1 MKFLTNIDLNKNE
14 LQNIVIHHL
23 GVDPS
28 SPKEGQI
35 WYHTGD
41 HKLKYA
47 ILDESSGKVTI
58 TEVGAGADSGIN
70 TEEIE
75 KILENYVEKVKDA
88 PEYNI
93 PVYNDSGTLV
103 DSSISLTK
111 LLDLEAGMIYY
122 MPKVTNAK
130 QDHIAVLAADGTI
143 RDGNLTIDD
152 LVGLGGSG
160 GVGSAGGTNIKGG
173 INSIEMI
180 PTDYIKGDLYYVL
193 GAFEHEGKNYE
204 VGDVFIAKRNSEGV
218 FDLSDWLVLETNK
231 DVFVGQSSG
240 LVPPVESSKGYFLRD
255 DGQWSSPSAAPSQF
269 DNPILTPSGGKV
281 TWSITHNLGRQ
292 GVIVNIYKV
301 DEYLNYEQV
310 ICDVELLSD
319 NECSVIMNSDSIIS
333 ANSYHA
339 VII

>member
-58 TEVGAGADSGIN
+58 TEVGAGADSGVD

-75 KILENYVEKVKDA
+75 KILENYVAKDTDA
-88 PEYNI
+88 TDFNFSIYRN
-93 PVYNDSGTLV
+93 GTLQ
-103 DSSISLTK
+103 DSHISVTNF
-111 LLDLEAGMIYY
+111 LDIENNYI
-122 MPKVTNAK
+122 PKVTSAGEN
-130 QDHIAVLAADGTI
+130 HIAVFTADGEVK
-143 RDGNLTIDD
+143 DGNLTIDD

-173 INSIEMI
+173 INSIKMI